1 MRKSKMVRML
11 GMDLLV
17 SSCSSTIPAL
27 RERGEL
33 SPTALEFSSL
43 LGFFYIYSPVFLY
56 LSPLLCRHSS
66 QANSL
71 WLPWWRKSKRLFWHC
86 PVSFFWNIFLP
97 FYIFTFTN
105 FYFMPG
111 CLCVTTLVTEEEGTS
126 PGVAGKRM
134 DFVSRSSSPTNYRK
148 RYLCLFILGFV
159 NSQVHRQLWEK
170 GKVGASRRNS
180 WRAFPFALL
189 PILLDLSGPLYFP
202 NNAEVIWLQ
211 TTRFITQLTL
221 NK

>member
-1 MRKSKMVRML
+1 ML

-43 LGFFYIYSPVFLY
+43 LGFFLKYLFPCFLY

-86 PVSFFWNIFLP
+86 PVSFFRNVFLP

-111 CLCVTTLVTEEEGTS
+111 CLFVTTLVTEEEGTS

-148 RYLCLFILGFV
+148 RYLFV
-159 NSQVHRQLWEK
+159 FCQQS
-170 GKVGASRRNS
+170 SS
-180 WRAFPFALL
+180 P
-189 PILLDLSGPLYFP
+189 
-202 NNAEVIWLQ
+202 
-211 TTRFITQLTL
+211 TTPR
-221 NK
+221 KR